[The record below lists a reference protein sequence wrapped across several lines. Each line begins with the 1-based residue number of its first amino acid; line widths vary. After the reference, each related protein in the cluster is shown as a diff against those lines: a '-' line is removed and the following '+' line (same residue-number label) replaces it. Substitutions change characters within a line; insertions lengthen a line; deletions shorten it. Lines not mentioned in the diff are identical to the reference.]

1 MAGFQRVGL
10 RVTGADFSQEIA
22 TLTTHIERLR
32 HDIESLQGAV
42 NKSSIDVIETEDDR
56 RPLKSALK
64 KSSRYGADG
73 DSNPGNE
80 LTVPPPPIVPG
91 SAGGRHRRNLSW
103 CSSKTNGSASSSGT
117 EYFSAVSSD
126 DEVGGIFWNRKS
138 WN

>member
-1 MAGFQRVGL
+1 M
-10 RVTGADFSQEIA
+10 TGADFSQEIA

-73 DSNPGNE
+73 DSNPGSE

-126 DEVGGIFWNRKS
+126 DEAGGIF
-138 WN
+138 